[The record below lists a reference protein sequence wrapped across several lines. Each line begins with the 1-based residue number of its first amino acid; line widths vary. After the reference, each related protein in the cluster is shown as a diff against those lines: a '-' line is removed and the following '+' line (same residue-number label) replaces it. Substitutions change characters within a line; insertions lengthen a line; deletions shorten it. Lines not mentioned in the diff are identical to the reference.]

1 MDYSPQPQTQT
12 LPDRSLDE
20 VQMAEMSLQQI
31 MDPARRFA
39 LVQLCQEVEASYDAI
54 RGAALARVFDKF
66 ESSGEV
72 AQLSSGDQKAFHE
85 LSNWALFSSIE
96 TQPNEVAQGLLERS
110 VLMLLRSGVKVTER
124 MKHVLQVWGEMDGT
138 IVYRTYFLQALQ
150 RNGELL
156 GSDNLEM
163 PGEAPV
169 SPTVAHWLA
178 TYDRFARHEK
188 RSSIDRVRF
197 LTQYEAAKK
206 LSERE
211 REFLLAL
218 LELFDM
224 LLMKPVSI
232 RGVPDPFAKPL
243 VPLPAA
249 QEPTKGFVEEYV
261 RRPFNQQ
268 ALRAA
273 QEQLLTERAKGRNLL
288 DMLDD
293 AVKAERGVDV
303 VAIFF
308 LLARSRELGTLLQSA
323 DFRQRLGSYA
333 GAQTDP
339 RLVVKNVLNIAI
351 GDSQDSAQIGVQLS
365 NLLVAGGQRDY
376 LGMVVFSQAS
386 GKYEW
391 RV

>member
-1 MDYSPQPQTQT
+1 
-12 LPDRSLDE
+12 
-20 VQMAEMSLQQI
+20 
-31 MDPARRFA
+31 
-39 LVQLCQEVEASYDAI
+39 
-54 RGAALARVFDKF
+54 
-66 ESSGEV
+66 
-72 AQLSSGDQKAFHE
+72 
-85 LSNWALFSSIE
+85 
-96 TQPNEVAQGLLERS
+96 
-110 VLMLLRSGVKVTER
+110 
-124 MKHVLQVWGEMDGT
+124 
-138 IVYRTYFLQALQ
+138 
-150 RNGELL
+150 
-156 GSDNLEM
+156 
-163 PGEAPV
+163 
-169 SPTVAHWLA
+169 
-178 TYDRFARHEK
+178 
-188 RSSIDRVRF
+188 
-197 LTQYEAAKK
+197 
-206 LSERE
+206 
-211 REFLLAL
+211 
-218 LELFDM
+218 
-224 LLMKPVSI
+224 
-232 RGVPDPFAKPL
+232 
-243 VPLPAA
+243 
-249 QEPTKGFVEEYV
+249 V